1 MQEALFA
8 LLDVQP
14 EQQPPI
20 VAQTLSEPSA
30 VPPAKLVSLA
40 EVDAIHREILA
51 NPGDVERVRSG
62 FRSVLDSMPA
72 LRAELNALK
81 VADLKKRVDVLFRG
95 HRHAEY
101 VDYVAEK
108 MVTRFGFYV
117 DPVLSIP
124 MFSSPEKVVAG
135 KLAALTPER
144 LSERVGEM
152 KAAIQAALDRRIAM
166 AASVRDPKTL
176 ADFELRARIT
186 DQPLAPELQDR
197 HDNLL
202 AQALLVARASKESAS
217 ASVAVEVHSAA
228 RLIQSCHTKSGEALW
243 VVQLVDRV
251 DKEKFLELTSAAR
264 RLGGYYSS
272 YSRDGAVPG
281 FTFRDAACAD
291 QFIEVV
297 DGERVNS
304 EHMLARASVRAHS
317 RVEALRAASQSLEA
331 SANERLEKERKVNTA
346 RRVRMAE
353 TAEREAKRDLA
364 KAQTMRRIADAVEAG
379 VAPLLELMR
388 EVVQVDVLESIYLRA
403 RADAEAA
410 KVELT
415 GPNDLTIARFAKM
428 PFANFYGQVVPW
440 AALRSA
446 RGTKRLVSELEALAQ
461 KEDGSSKKTIVGRE
475 LLERMEDALGVRAK
489 DEMPWFWREIL
500 LRLRRLERMEIT
512 RVEILREA
520 LRQFIPLRESAQ
532 ALDALKAAERALV
545 GARVGVDFFPTPGW
559 YADTMVTWLNP
570 QPGERGLEPNGG
582 SGNIAEAIRRAG
594 IEPEV
599 CEISSQLRDLL
610 VAKGFDVVADDLLA
624 YQPEERYAF
633 CAMNPPWSAGMDM
646 AHVMHVTEH
655 CLAPGGRLAAIVG
668 AGALQNSS
676 TKHQAFKDWLQ
687 GLEEQGAQV
696 MVEDLPEGLFED
708 RTLLATTSARGKLL
722 KIQLARV

>member
-1 MQEALFA
+1 MQEELFA

-14 EQQPPI
+14 EQQQTV
-20 VAQTLSEPSA
+20 VAQLPAEPPKA
-30 VPPAKLVSLA
+30 PPAKLLSLA

-51 NPGDVERVRSG
+51 NPEDVERVRSG
-62 FRSVLDSMPA
+62 FRDLLDSMPA
-72 LRAELNALK
+72 LRTELKALK
-81 VADLKKRVDVLFRG
+81 IADLKKRVDVLFRG

-101 VDYVAEK
+101 VDYVVEK
-108 MVTRFGFYV
+108 MVARFGFYC

-135 KLAALTPER
+135 KLAGLTPER

-202 AQALLVARASKESAS
+202 AQALLVARADKEGAS
-217 ASVAVEVHSAA
+217 ASVAVEVDSAA
-228 RLIQSCHTKSGEALW
+228 RLIRHCHTKTGEPLW
-243 VVQLVDRV
+243 VVQLAWRV
-251 DKEKFLELTSAAR
+251 DKEKFSELASAAK

-272 YSRDGAVPG
+272 YSREGAVPG
-281 FTFRDAACAD
+281 FTFREAGQAD
-291 QFIEVV
+291 QFISVV
-297 DGERVNS
+297 QGESVNS
-304 EHMLARASVRAHS
+304 EHMLARASARAHS
-317 RVEALRAASQSLEA
+317 RVEALRAASLSLEA
-331 SANERLEKERKVNTA
+331 SANERLDKERMVNTA

-379 VAPLLELMR
+379 IAPLLELMR
-388 EVVQVDVLESIYLRA
+388 ESVQVDVLESIYLRA

-410 KVELT
+410 KAELT
-415 GPNDLTIARFAKM
+415 GPNDPTIARFAKL
-428 PFANFYGQVVPW
+428 PFVNFSGHMVPW

-446 RGTKRLVSELEALAQ
+446 RGTKRLVSELEALAR
-461 KEDGSSKKTIVGRE
+461 KEDDAGSRAVVGRE
-475 LLERMEDALGVRAK
+475 LLERVEEALGARAK
-489 DEMPWFWREIL
+489 EEMPWFWREIL
-500 LRLRRLERMEIT
+500 LRLRRLDRMEIT
-512 RVEILREA
+512 KVEILREA

-532 ALDALKAAERALV
+532 ALDAVKAAERALV
-545 GARVGVDFFPTPGW
+545 GASVGVDFFPTPGW

-570 QPGERGLEPNGG
+570 QPGERGFEPNGG
-582 SGNIAEAIRRAG
+582 SGNIAEAFRRAG
-594 IEPEV
+594 VEPDV

-610 VAKGFDVVADDLLA
+610 VAKGFNLVASDLLA
-624 YQPEERYAF
+624 YRPDERYEF

-655 CLAPGGRLAAIVG
+655 CLAPGGRLSAIVG
-668 AGALQNSS
+668 AGALQGSS
-676 TKHQAFKDWLQ
+676 TKHEVFKDWLQ
-687 GLEEQGAQV
+687 SLEEQGAQV

-722 KIQLARV
+722 KIQLARI